1 VCEKKKKKAMGCQGI
16 LPGMNA
22 VLLAVSTRC
31 LITKYLNNESL
42 SKAQRRATG
51 IPLSIE
57 RDEGQ
62 QLVVLPRSG
71 FVGPSSSA
79 TCATDLNS
87 FVMNTLSSAA
97 GEAPYTTAGHWQ
109 CCQSFFPDV
118 IESGYNPSAVILQ
131 HLKWRQWGARLES
144 AVRQALDLKCR
155 PLARDVE
162 NLIGM
167 GEVAGGEEVRPSR
180 ENGATCWHPCTHMV
194 EKSAA
199 DCENNGLM
207 SVLKRSMRPL
217 ALAVFFG
224 GAGYFTRALLSSLP
238 PDFLDRWRKLLRDQ
252 PVHESKPFVEPQ
264 PETVIYDCHGVVIA
278 TVVAGGY
285 SGKCDPVKT
294 KGLGQA
300 AAEPSDIPSAMW
312 QAVVAAEDRHFFE
325 HHGVDPSGLT
335 RAILSLAT
343 SGGGSTITQQLVKN
357 VFLTNDRTWTRKF
370 MEIILSLVLEKQLSK
385 WDILHLYLK
394 KVFCGSIS
402 GCAIH
407 SRLQFN

>member
-31 LITKYLNNESL
+31 LITKYLHNESL
-42 SKAQRRATG
+42 SKAQRRAAG
-51 IPLSIE
+51 IPLSVE

-62 QLVVLPRSG
+62 QLVLPPRSG

-79 TCATDLNS
+79 TCAKDLSS
-87 FVMNTLSSAA
+87 FVMNTLSSTA

-131 HLKWRQWGARLES
+131 HLKWREWGARLES
-144 AVRQALDLKCR
+144 AVQQALDLKCH
-155 PLARDVE
+155 PLARDVD
-162 NLIGM
+162 NLIGV
-167 GEVAGGEEVRPSR
+167 GKVVGGEAVRPSG
-180 ENGATCWHPCTHMV
+180 ENGATCWHPCTHMAA
-194 EKSAA
+194 KSAA

-207 SVLKRSMRPL
+207 SVLKLSMRPL

-238 PDFLDRWRKLLRDQ
+238 PDFLDRWRKLLHDQ
-252 PVHESKPFVEPQ
+252 PVHEPKPFVEPK

-285 SGKCDPVKT
+285 SGKRDPVKT

-300 AAEPSDIPSAMW
+300 AVEPSDIPSAMW